1 MADSLNIR
9 GVKNV
14 CPAAL
19 FPHFPVEDCRHH
31 RTGLDE
37 AMRRVLDGGQFVLG
51 GEVEGFETEF
61 ARFLNVGAA
70 VGVASG
76 TDAIELM
83 LRGLG
88 IGRGDKIVLPAL
100 TADACAAGV
109 NRAGAE
115 VVLADI
121 DAQTFTLCPRS
132 LAKLLESPAGVAV
145 KAVLVVH
152 LYGQVADWAA
162 LRQVADLHGVF
173 LLEDAAQAHG
183 ARWCGRMAGTLGH
196 AAAFSFYPTKNL
208 GALGDAGAV
217 VTGDE
222 MLADRLRRLRQYG
235 WRDRYVSEEMGVN
248 SRLDELQAAFLRV
261 KLQTLEENTSRR
273 RALAAIYTHR
283 LLAGG
288 VVKPPPALP
297 DSSPAYH
304 QYVVRSSDREAL
316 RLYLLA
322 AGIPVTIHYPR
333 ALHQQPAYAHC
344 QTMPL
349 QVSELSVRE
358 ILSLPLHPYLS
369 DASAEALCEVVNSF
383 SGRTN
388 DATM

>member
-1 MADSLNIR
+1 M
-9 GVKNV
+9 
-14 CPAAL
+14 
-19 FPHFPVEDCRHH
+19 EDCRHH
-31 RTGLDE
+31 RIGLDE

-51 GEVEGFETEF
+51 REVECFEREF
-61 ARFLNVGAA
+61 ARFLNVGES

-121 DAQTFTLCPRS
+121 DAQTFTLCPHS
-132 LAKLLESPAGVAV
+132 LGKLLESPAGVAV

-183 ARWCGRMAGTLGH
+183 ARWCGRMAGSLGH

-222 MLADRLRRLRQYG
+222 MLGKRLRRLRQYG

-261 KLQTLEENTSRR
+261 KLQTLEENTTRR
-273 RALAAIYTHR
+273 RALAAIYTQR
-283 LLAGG
+283 LLVWTAIS
-288 VVKPPPALP
+288 L
-297 DSSPAYH
+297 
-304 QYVVRSSDREAL
+304 
-316 RLYLLA
+316 
-322 AGIPVTIHYPR
+322 VT
-333 ALHQQPAYAHC
+333 
-344 QTMPL
+344 
-349 QVSELSVRE
+349 
-358 ILSLPLHPYLS
+358 
-369 DASAEALCEVVNSF
+369 
-383 SGRTN
+383 
-388 DATM
+388 